1 MVDPTADGTGAR
13 GPATGTPRAAS
24 RREQCRPVVIPL
36 VVDARRGEEI
46 STSRRAD
53 VVHQGLINKSPLG
66 RHKLTLE
73 VLLVA
78 GEYQSHVE
86 VAIRVDAPVVVV
98 STPENPT
105 VGCLRS
111 TRVGQ
116 PDMRIKAMLLHDSRR
131 EARLRDGELVLLPE
145 QDRSLWHQK
154 QMEDGRTELRQAL
167 ALGGRGPYVLQ
178 AAIASLHTE
187 EERDVRHIASL
198 YSELGRLTGSPVV
211 ELNRAVAEVEGP
223 EAGLRIIDQ
232 LDLDDYRYLHST
244 RGELLFRLGR
254 IEEARAAYRRAL
266 TLIQDEPERRLV
278 ERRLVDLDRSEGPVE
293 PG

>member
-1 MVDPTADGTGAR
+1 
-13 GPATGTPRAAS
+13 
-24 RREQCRPVVIPL
+24 
-36 VVDARRGEEI
+36 
-46 STSRRAD
+46 
-53 VVHQGLINKSPLG
+53 
-66 RHKLTLE
+66 
-73 VLLVA
+73 
-78 GEYQSHVE
+78 
-86 VAIRVDAPVVVV
+86 
-98 STPENPT
+98 
-105 VGCLRS
+105 
-111 TRVGQ
+111 
-116 PDMRIKAMLLHDSRR
+116 MRIKAMLLHDSRR